1 MADDEDEKPK
11 GTTIE
16 IGGIKFTGGKV
27 FAIITALSAAVGTL
41 YGAFE
46 VYKDYT
52 DMKAQIQSYTAPDLS
67 KYDQQMGVLG
77 ERMTSVE
84 RLAKLN
90 SESLGYVTDNVTR
103 NVNSA
108 VQAVQAVD
116 SRTRAIDQAST
127 QTSQAVLNAIRA
139 QDRET
144 QQRLDDLKDANEKR
158 LKELET
164 GVDLK
169 IQKTLANP
177 LAGQ

>member
-1 MADDEDEKPK
+1 
-11 GTTIE
+11 
-16 IGGIKFTGGKV
+16 
-27 FAIITALSAAVGTL
+27 
-41 YGAFE
+41 
-46 VYKDYT
+46 
-52 DMKAQIQSYTAPDLS
+52 MKAQIQSYTAPDLS

-127 QTSQAVLNAIRA
+127 QTSQSVLNAIRA